1 MNNFLIVITGYFA
14 DLIIGDPH
22 FKYHPVKIIGNVIS
36 FFDDLLNYGHFKK
49 IKGFITVIICCLLSY
64 YVVGVILRLSS
75 PIPFLNIIIP
85 AILFYFAIANK
96 QLIIES
102 KSIIESLKKG
112 LIEEARFKLG
122 MIVGRDT
129 DNLDE
134 NQIRKAIVETL
145 SENLSD
151 GVVAPLFYFFSGGLP
166 LMYLYKTVNTLDS
179 MLGYKNDKYAEF
191 GFFAAKTDDL
201 FNLIPSR
208 LTGLLIGLVNFDIS
222 AIKFM
227 KKFGKLHSSP
237 NAGYPEAAIAGVL
250 NCKLGGPSSYGGK
263 IYDKPFIGIN
273 DTPITDEMILKAIKT
288 NHLVTLFCLIIIII
302 SKI

>member
-1 MNNFLIVITGYFA
+1 MNNFLIVIIGYIA

-36 FFDDLLNYGHFKK
+36 FLEDLLNYGDFKRL
-49 IKGFITVIICCLLSY
+49 KGLITVIICCLISY
-64 YVVGVILRLSS
+64 YIVQLILKLSS
-75 PIPFLNIIIP
+75 PIPVFNIIIP
-85 AILFYFAIANK
+85 GTLFYFAIANK

-102 KSIIESLKKG
+102 KSIMESLNKG

-129 DNLDE
+129 DDLDE
-134 NQIRKAIVETL
+134 NKIRKAVIETL

-151 GVVAPLFYFFSGGLP
+151 GVVAPLFYFFLGGLP
-166 LMYLYKTVNTLDS
+166 LMYLYKAVNTLDS
-179 MLGYKNDKYAEF
+179 MLGYKNDKYSEF
-191 GFFAAKTDDL
+191 GFFPAKTDDL

-208 LTGLLIGLVNFDIS
+208 LTGFLIALVNFDIN

-237 NAGYPEAAIAGVL
+237 NAGHPEAAIAGVL
-250 NCKLGGPSSYGGK
+250 DCKLGGPSSYGGK
-263 IYDKPFIGIN
+263 IHNKPFIGIN
-273 DTPITDEMILKAIKT
+273 DNPVTNEMILKAIRT
-288 NHLVTLFCLIIIII
+288 NQLVTLTCIVIIIMLNV
-302 SKI
+302 